1 MDTQA
6 SPITPE
12 VWLRL
17 LTALDAGAPPYAAC
31 RYAGIRPSV
40 WERERQR
47 IPEFG
52 IAADQVEASGLVAA
66 WRFLQV
72 AAASEWRAS
81 LELIKL
87 FGATRGR
94 EAVVRPDEQGYDFDA
109 EVSPEDVAAVVRILH
124 AHGIGGLAGAAEG
137 HSNGRHVRAAG
148 NGPGEAVE

>member
-1 MDTQA
+1 VDTQA

-17 LTALDAGAPPYAAC
+17 LTALDAGAPSYAAC
-31 RYAGIRPSV
+31 RYAGISPSV
-40 WERERQR
+40 WERECER

-66 WRFLQV
+66 WRLLQV

-94 EAVVRPDEQGYDFDA
+94 EAVRFGDQDSGDHDLDVTPD
-109 EVSPEDVAAVVRILH
+109 DVAAVIRILRVH
-124 AHGIGGLAGAAEG
+124 ELGDGSLGGVEDG
-137 HSNGRHVRAAG
+137 HSNGRRATEV
-148 NGPGEAVE
+148 PE